1 MTGVRQFFPFKWS
14 GKTKMDQYE
23 LFDQILM
30 YLTQHE
36 LHKTYTRK
44 IKHKEW
50 VKKGTITMR
59 KFSHHFACQFTKD
72 ILEFYRVPEL
82 FDFANIQYIED
93 KNTIDRTY
101 AIYDD
106 YFDNCR
112 YTIGCKYNW
121 IYVYMSAFTAY

>member
-1 MTGVRQFFPFKWS
+1 MTGVEQFLPFDWS

-36 LHKTYTRK
+36 LHKTYARK

-50 VKKGTITMR
+50 VKKGTITMCQ
-59 KFSHHFACQFTKD
+59 FSHHFACRFTKD

-82 FDFANIQYIED
+82 FDFANIQYIKN
-93 KNTIDRTY
+93 KNTIDKTY

-112 YTIGCKYNW
+112 YNIDCKYNW
-121 IYVYMSAFTAY
+121 IYVYMSTFTAY

>member
-1 MTGVRQFFPFKWS
+1 MVGVEQFLPLEWN

-23 LFDQILM
+23 LFDQMLM

-36 LHKTYTRK
+36 LHKTYARK

-50 VKKGTITMR
+50 VKKAPTTMH
-59 KFSHHFACQFTKD
+59 KFSHRFACQFTKD
-72 ILEFYRVPEL
+72 ILKFYRVPEL
-82 FDFANIQYIED
+82 FDFENIQYIKN

-106 YFDNCR
+106 YFDNGR
-112 YTIGCKYNW
+112 YTIDCKYNW

>member
-1 MTGVRQFFPFKWS
+1 MTGVQQFFPFDWS

-36 LHKTYTRK
+36 LHKTYPRK

-72 ILEFYRVPEL
+72 ILEFYRVSEL

-112 YTIGCKYNW
+112 YNIDCKYNW
-121 IYVYMSAFTAY
+121 IYVYMSTFTAY